1 MSISGISTT
10 TSYDPFGGSARSGGA
25 ARAGGAGKTLTPDE
39 EAQVKE
45 LKARDREVRAHE
57 AAHMAAGAG
66 LASGASYSYQRGPD
80 GVNYA
85 IGGEVR
91 ISTSPGRT
99 PEETIERARQIRA
112 AALAPADPSGQ
123 DYAVAAEAVSMEQ
136 QARTEMARESRGQG
150 GGQSGETSGRE
161 SPAAGAETPAIAA
174 YDASG
179 GVRGAETGETGTR
192 LNVFA

>member
-1 MSISGISTT
+1 MSISGISTAAST
-10 TSYDPFGGSARSGGA
+10 YDPLGESARSGGA
-25 ARAGGAGKTLTPDE
+25 ARAGGGRAGKTLTPEE

-45 LKARDREVRAHE
+45 LKARDREVRTHE

-66 LASGASYSYQRGPD
+66 LASGATFSYQRGPD

-91 ISTSPGRT
+91 ISTAPGKT
-99 PEETIERARQIRA
+99 PEETIDRARQIRA
-112 AALAPADPSGQ
+112 AALAPAEPSGQ
-123 DYAVAAEAVSMEQ
+123 DYAVAAEAASMEQ
-136 QARTEMARESRGQG
+136 QARAEMAREENEGK
-150 GGQSGETSGRE
+150 SGENGRT

-174 YDASG
+174 YNASG
-179 GVRGAETGETGTR
+179 SARTTETGEIGTR